1 MVNFWIKHQ
10 RSDPRAELFKK
21 KLEIEHF
28 SDFANRFL
36 ETQEHRLIVELMNS
50 VLSLSK
56 TKKIAKDL
64 VNKNIQLERTEV
76 AMMNILND
84 AKKLEE
90 DLTEERDRVNAVI
103 SSMGE
108 GLIVIDKDYRI
119 ILINDAA
126 VKMLELSKLGLTT
139 VEELSA
145 NAREVIKTFKNEEE
159 LLADKNP
166 IFEVFKNGKTIIID
180 LDDNFYFKTFSGS
193 KIPISLIVAPLKRDG
208 ITGIVIVFKDIS
220 EEKKLDEA
228 KVNFMSVVSHQLR
241 TPLTTIRWYAEML
254 NSGDAGELSESQ
266 KKFVEEVYGGV
277 IRLNNTLNLIL
288 NLSRIEGGH
297 LKVLPQKI
305 NLFNITNLILHGL
318 SSLIGEKNI
327 SIIINMQDK
336 DLEVMLDPQ
345 MLTQV
350 ITNLLSNSIRY
361 TNKEGKIEIST
372 GNQDREIIYSIKDN
386 GIGIP
391 ENQKSRVFEKFFRAD
406 NAISKAP
413 DGNGLGLTLVKN
425 LVEFWKGRV
434 WFESQEGKGTTFYFT
449 IPA

>member
-1 MVNFWIKHQ
+1 MVNFWTKHQ
-10 RSDPRAELFKK
+10 RSDSRVELFKK
-21 KLEIEHF
+21 KLEIEHL

-36 ETQEHRLIVELMNS
+36 ETQEHRLIIELMNS

-64 VNKNIQLERTEV
+64 ASKNIQLERTEM

-90 DLTEERDRVNAVI
+90 DLIEERDRVNAVI

-108 GLIVIDKDYRI
+108 GLIVVDKNFYI
-119 ILINDAA
+119 FLINNAA
-126 VKMLELSKLGLTT
+126 AKMLEVS
-139 VEELSA
+139 
-145 NAREVIKTFKNEEE
+145 
-159 LLADKNP
+159 ADKA
-166 IFEVFKNGKTIIID
+166 IGRKIID
-180 LDDNFYFKTFSGS
+180 LLFVYKGNQKVAEDDLPAMKMFKSGQIVKIGIEDDFYYLLPSG
-193 KIPISLIVAPLKRDG
+193 KKFPITLIDAPLKKGDEIIG
-208 ITGIVIVFKDIS
+208 AVVVFKDIS

-266 KKFVEEVYGGV
+266 KKFVEEVHSGV

-288 NLSRIEGGH
+288 NLSRVEGGH

-305 NLFNITNLILHGL
+305 NLFSITNLILHGL
-318 SSLIGEKNI
+318 SSLISEKNI
-327 SIIINMQDK
+327 SIMINMQDK

-345 MLTQV
+345 ILTQV

-361 TNKEGKIEIST
+361 TNKEGKIEISA
-372 GNQDREIIYSIKDN
+372 GKQDREIIYSIKDN

-406 NAISKAP
+406 NAINKAP

-425 LVEFWKGRV
+425 LVEFWEGRV
-434 WFESQEGKGTTFYFT
+434 WFKSQEDKGTTFYFT
-449 IPA
+449 IPI